1 MVPRYGIWLA
11 SAVALQVLAISGQE
25 LVVGVSVPVAVA
37 LFAAAAAWKQQVRP
51 EDRADRAVEQMLKA
65 DLRSLAQTLN
75 ILKERGELKSA
86 GNDDA
91 IWGHIAS
98 LQLGSME
105 NGDDRRRLA
114 GRLSDGAW
122 TKCHDARTKVQLLAR
137 LAAEYQNNASK
148 ERPDNQYV
156 GRVAAAVEDAVS
168 AFTGH
173 RRTQRAWRGLV
184 AAGPFALMFV
194 AIGGIVVSVAWAA
207 GAFDPDDPSRRS
219 LTSAAVAGAV
229 SDTLPGAELV
239 HCRPEVA
246 LRWTCTVQQTSC
258 QEAPLIGSCDD
269 WAVKETLAV
278 RALSAAK
285 EDPAL
290 CPARTTTIGGPPI
303 SATKTAETTTPPT
316 TTNPGAQTRT
326 APGDS
331 AKAQPSQSAGRPIG
345 LEILEGPSA
354 FPGNKPAKAKGK
366 EPKMKKKALK
376 CIFKRK

>member
-1 MVPRYGIWLA
+1 VVPRCGIWLA

-75 ILKERGELKSA
+75 TLKERRGLESA

-98 LQLGSME
+98 LQLGPME
-105 NGDDRRRLA
+105 NEDDRRRLA
-114 GRLSDGAW
+114 GCLSDDAW
-122 TKCHDARTKVQLLAR
+122 TKCHDARAKLQLLAQ
-137 LAAEYQNNASK
+137 LVAEYQSDASK
-148 ERPDNQYV
+148 ERPDKKYV
-156 GRVAAAVEDAVS
+156 GRVATAVEDAVS

-173 RRTQRAWRGLV
+173 QRTQRAWRGLV

-229 SDTLPGAELV
+229 SNTLPGAELV

-246 LRWTCTVQQTSC
+246 LHWTCTVQQTSC
-258 QEAPLIGSCDD
+258 QETPLISWCDD
-269 WAVKETLAV
+269 WAVKETLVV
-278 RALSAAK
+278 RALSAA
-285 EDPAL
+285 EDPKL
-290 CPARTTTIGGPPI
+290 CPAHTTTIGGPPI
-303 SATKTAETTTPPT
+303 TATTTAETTTPPT
-316 TTNPGAQTRT
+316 TAIPGVQTRT

-331 AKAQPSQSAGRPIG
+331 AKPQPSQSPGRPIG

-354 FPGNKPAKAKGK
+354 FPGNKPAKATDK
-366 EPKMKKKALK
+366 EPKMKKALK